1 MAFERVVVIGSG
13 VMGVGIAAHCA
24 NAGCSVVLLDI
35 VPDGADDRNQLA
47 KAAVQQM
54 LKSDPEMLMLPEY
67 AERIEV
73 GNLEDDLERIAQ
85 ADWIVEVVLERL
97 DIKHSVFEKIEA
109 HRRPG
114 SLVTSNTST
123 IPRAKLMQGMPD
135 SLAREFIITHFF
147 NPPRY
152 LPLLEIVS
160 GDEVDPELL
169 ESFCEFAEIGLGK
182 RVIVCNDTPG
192 FIGNRIAMFFGQSA
206 INATVD
212 LELTVEQTD
221 AMLSRPIGV
230 PKTGVF
236 GLFDLVGV
244 DLIPHILDSMLG
256 ELPEDDGLCQM
267 VAHREMLDEMIAD
280 GWVGR
285 KGKGGFY
292 RLNTEDGGRVKEAR
306 NLQTGEYAPADRKAA
321 FPSARLG
328 KLGIRQVME
337 HGDTGSQ
344 LVRRVVVDTLAYVC
358 GLVPEVTDSIDDI
371 DSAMR
376 VGFMW
381 KRGPFE
387 MIDDIGADWL
397 VAALE
402 ADGKPVPELLALAA
416 ASGFYKVE
424 GGELLALTL
433 AGEHE
438 VCERPLETLTVADLK
453 RRGKPLKK
461 NGSASLWDMGDDVL
475 LVEYHSK
482 MNAMDP
488 LSMEMLLSAVEEAES
503 GDWKGIVI
511 GNDGQHFCAGAN
523 LGLALFAANLGAWK
537 EIEQFIQ
544 LGQDAYMA
552 LKHCNVPV
560 VSASTG
566 MCVGGGCEVLL
577 HSDAVQAHAE
587 SYIGLV
593 EVGVGIIPAWG
604 GCKEMLGRFAANG
617 HAPKGPM
624 GPVMTAFE
632 LIGLAKVAKSAH
644 QAQEFGFLEE
654 NTRITMNRSRLLNDA
669 KQLCLELSVDYT
681 PPEPFTYRL
690 PGVSGRAALEMAVRD
705 LALSGKATP
714 HDVVVVG
721 ELATVLTGG
730 ETDHL
735 AELDEEDLLE
745 LERAA
750 ILHLSHDPASLDRM
764 QHMLEKGK
772 PLRN

>member
-1 MAFERVVVIGSG
+1 MEFERVAVIGSG
-13 VMGVGIAAHCA
+13 VMGAGIAAHCA
-24 NAGCSVVLLDI
+24 NAGCEVLLLDI
-35 VPDGADDRNQLA
+35 VPDGAEERNQLA
-47 KAAVQQM
+47 LSA
-54 LKSDPEMLMLPEY
+54 LDRIRKSDPEMLMLPEFID
-67 AERIEV
+67 RIDI
-73 GNLEDDLERIAQ
+73 GNLDDDLERLAE
-85 ADWIVEVVLERL
+85 ADWIVEVVIERL
-97 DIKHSVFEKIEA
+97 DIKHAVFEKIEA

-123 IPRAKLMQGMPD
+123 IPRAKLMQGMPE

-160 GDEVDPELL
+160 GDEVNTALL
-169 ESFCEFAEIGLGK
+169 SAFTEFAEVRLGK
-182 RVIVCNDTPG
+182 RVISCSDTPG

-206 INATVD
+206 INATLD
-212 LELTVEQTD
+212 LGLTVEQTD

-244 DLIPHILDSMLG
+244 DLIPHIMDSMLT
-256 ELPEDDGLCQM
+256 ELPEDDGLCQIA
-267 VAHREMLDEMIAD
+267 AHRELLDEMISD

-292 RLNTEDGGRVKEAR
+292 RLNTEDGKRVKESR

-321 FPSARLG
+321 FPSAKLG
-328 KLGIRQVME
+328 KQGISHVME
-337 HGDTGSQ
+337 HGDAGSQ
-344 LVRRVVVDTLAYVC
+344 LVRRVLVDTLAYVC
-358 GLVPEVTDSIDDI
+358 NLVPEVTDSLDDI

-381 KRGPFE
+381 KQGPFE
-387 MIDDIGADWL
+387 MIDAIGADWL

-402 ADGKPVPELLALAA
+402 AEGKPVPKLLARAA
-416 ASGFYKVE
+416 ESSCYKIDDGELRALTASGEY
-424 GGELLALTL
+424 GMCA
-433 AGEHE
+433 
-438 VCERPLETLTVADLK
+438 RPLETLTVADLK

-488 LSMEMLLSAVEEAES
+488 LSMQMLLSAVEEAES
-503 GDWKGIVI
+503 GDWRGIVI
-511 GNDGQHFCAGAN
+511 GNDGQNFCAGAN
-523 LGLALFAANLGAWK
+523 LGLALIAANLGAWK
-537 EIEQFIQ
+537 EIREFIQ

-552 LKHCNVPV
+552 LKHCGVPV

-566 MCVGGGCEVLL
+566 MCLGGGCEVLL

-593 EVGVGIIPAWG
+593 EVGVGIVPAWG
-604 GCKEMLGRFAANG
+604 GCKEMLNRLTLNGHAANG
-617 HAPKGPM
+617 PMAP
-624 GPVMTAFE
+624 VTTAFE
-632 LIGLAKVAKSAH
+632 TIGLAKVAKSAQ
-644 QAQEFGFLEE
+644 QAEQIGYLGDA
-654 NTRITMNRSRLLNDA
+654 TRITFNRRRLLNDA
-669 KQLCLELSVDYT
+669 KQLCLELAPDYT
-681 PPEPFTYRL
+681 PPEPAIYKL
-690 PGVSGRAALEMAVRD
+690 PGASGRAALEMAVRD

-730 ETDHL
+730 DTDHL
-735 AELDEEDLLE
+735 QELSEEDILE
-745 LERAA
+745 LELNALVA
-750 ILHLSHDPASLDRM
+750 LAKHTGSLDRM